1 MSRQQPSVSIMIP
14 VLNEERHLREV
25 VLAARAQNY
34 EGPLDVVVSV
44 GPSSDRTE
52 EIAHALAAE
61 FANVTVVANPTGR
74 TPDALNAALTRTTGE
89 FIIRCDGHAMLPPEY
104 VSIAVE
110 TLLRTGADNVGGIMD
125 ARGET
130 TFQRAVA
137 WAMKSKFGVG
147 SAAFHVG
154 GAEGEAET
162 VYLGCF
168 RASALARVGGYDT
181 KMTRA
186 QDWEMNHRIRA
197 TGGLVWFNPALRV
210 TYRPRRTVRSLA
222 LQYRQYGQWRRRV
235 MHMHPE
241 TISRASALRYFA
253 PPAAVI
259 AVALGTILGVGG
271 LITGTELVGGFLAP
285 LSYLAGIK
293 MVALSAVRN
302 EPLSVVFRIPVVLFT
317 MHMNWGWGFLTSPAI
332 RDLPSRTA

>member
-1 MSRQQPSVSIMIP
+1 MSSQHPSVSIMIP

-25 VLAARAQNY
+25 VLAALSQDYRGA
-34 EGPLDVVVSV
+34 LDVVISV
-44 GPSSDRTE
+44 GPSKDRTE
-52 EIAHALAAE
+52 AIARELADE
-61 FANVTVVANPTGR
+61 FENVTVVANPTGR
-74 TPDALNAALTRTTGE
+74 TPDALNAALTKTTGE
-89 FIIRCDGHAMLPPEY
+89 FVIRCDGHAMLPSHY
-104 VSIAVE
+104 VSTAIE
-110 TLLRTGADNVGGIMD
+110 TLQRTGADNVGGIMD
-125 ARGET
+125 AQGET
-130 TFQRAVA
+130 DFQKAVA

-168 RASALARVGGYDT
+168 RATALERVGGYDT

-197 TGGLVWFNPALRV
+197 TGGLVWFNPALKV
-210 TYRPRRTVRSLA
+210 TYRPRRDVSTLA
-222 LQYRQYGQWRRRV
+222 KQYRQYGQWRRRV

-241 TISRASALRYFA
+241 TVSRASALRYFA

-259 AVALGTILGVGG
+259 GVVLGTLLGTVGV
-271 LITGTELVGGFLAP
+271 LTSSFMVWGFVAP
-285 LSYLAGIK
+285 LSYAAGIK
-293 MVALSAVRN
+293 LVALTALRTESLAVAIR
-302 EPLSVVFRIPVVLFT
+302 LPVVLMT

-332 RDLPSRTA
+332 RDL